1 MNDEVCISGLYAC
14 IQGGEK
20 AFGKCLISSS
30 MGLENIGHAF
40 FAVGDCLGP
49 SNFKDRHVCS
59 FVAANQW

>member
-14 IQGGEK
+14 IQVGEE
-20 AFGKCLISSS
+20 AFGKCLILSST
-30 MGLENIGHAF
+30 GLENIGHAF

-49 SNFKDRHVCS
+49 LNFKDRQVCS